1 MKKKIIICIDGTWNK
16 PNGEDTRKDTNV
28 CKISKLIINDNKTQ
42 IIKYLEGVGTSKYP
56 WVNWFEG
63 YSGTGTTER
72 ILEAYEWL
80 ILNYELEDEIFLFG
94 FSRGAF
100 AVRSLGGLIRQVGI
114 LKKEYAIKN
123 GDDFNSKIKEAY
135 DMYRNRNEKNHPE
148 SQIAQDFREKFS
160 RESMT
165 KIKFVG
171 VWDTVGSLGNPVLP
185 NLLISK
191 YSKFHDTTL
200 SSTVENAYQA
210 LAICERR
217 WLFQPCL
224 WERSKESDNTTQVLK
239 QYWFIG
245 AHANIGGGYIEEG
258 LSNRTL
264 KWMIQNAKDAELK
277 FDDLKVDKINTD
289 IDLMVRDE
297 TYKAL
302 YYKFKARDRII
313 GEKDNDKK
321 VIRNE
326 FLHDDVIPMLK
337 GVIQLKWLDP
347 KYTPKALYEYLRNKG
362 INLP

>member
-1 MKKKIIICIDGTWNK
+1 MKKIIICIDGTWNK

-28 CKISKLIINDNKTQ
+28 CKISKLIIDDGNNQ
-42 IIKYLEGVGTSKYP
+42 IVKYLEGVGTSKYP

-80 ILNYELEDEIFLFG
+80 ISNYHLGDEIFLFG

-114 LKKEYAIKN
+114 LKKEYAIKHGN
-123 GDDFNSKIKEAY
+123 EFNPKIKEAY
-135 DMYRNRNEKNHPE
+135 DMYRNRDDENHPDSE
-148 SQIAQDFREKFS
+148 IAKDFRKKYSFED
-160 RESMT
+160 RT
-165 KIKFVG
+165 KIKFIG
-171 VWDTVGSLGNPVLP
+171 VWDTVGALGNPVLP

-200 SSTVENAYQA
+200 SSIVEHAYQA
-210 LAICERR
+210 IAICERR

-224 WERSKESDNTTQVLK
+224 WERPADLENDNQVLK
-239 QYWFIG
+239 QCWFIG

-264 KWMIQNAKDAELK
+264 KWMIDNAKTAGLK
-277 FDDLKVDKINTD
+277 FDDLKVSKINMD
-289 IDLMVRDE
+289 SDLMVRDE

-302 YYKFKARDRII
+302 HYKFKARDRVI
-313 GEKDNDKK
+313 GEKDNDKSI
-321 VIRNE
+321 IRNE
-326 FLHDDVIPMLK
+326 FIHDDVLPMMK
-337 GVIQLKWLDP
+337 GLIKLKWLDP
-347 KYTPKALYEYLRNKG
+347 KYKPRALLEYLKSKG
-362 INLP
+362 IDFS